1 MATGY
6 MWIVSVYKDGVLARK
21 YTAMLHTYED
31 IFWHVQFNYGQLEL
45 DNMTEKQLSFSNDD
59 CSLSVTYQN

>member
-6 MWIVSVYKDGVLARK
+6 MWIVTVYKDGHLFRK
-21 YTAMLHTYED
+21 YSAMLHTVED

-45 DNMTEKQLSFSNDD
+45 ESSNEKSFTFSNEDA
-59 CSLSVTYQN
+59 SLSVQYQN